1 MKRYIKPNTEIAVT
15 GAGSQWNSIDDW
27 TLYSEV
33 GIEQGTKN
41 INVWEEEEEY
51 DDDLGFGW

>member
-1 MKRYIKPNTEIAVT
+1 MKKYIKPNTETVTT

-27 TLYSEV
+27 RLYSEV
-33 GIEQGTKN
+33 GPEQGTKN